1 MPTAQI
7 TRVGPV
13 ETARSFGLHLYRQAY
28 DQGINLSQLCERM
41 DPTSELPEAE
51 RGLDAFERVLREAKV
66 ITSPVDEYGVQAST
80 WEEATDTPEKRAMMH
95 EFAARIWRQTT
106 HGQPKTPLTRA
117 LLLSGDAA
125 LNTIAN
131 QYADAAGIRA
141 KRLAP
146 AIPIEEL
153 VGMTTRIRGDAYRSL
168 YITDDLGSD
177 AYRMK
182 RVTEGADIPTTTL
195 VTGEHTLRIH
205 KFGRALRSTYDQLR
219 RQRLDRIAFIIAR
232 MALQAEVDKA
242 EIVVSTIVN
251 GDGNANTAA
260 EVLALTAL
268 DPAAVAGTL
277 TLRGWLAFKLEFGQA
292 YQPDV
297 VLGQRAS
304 ILDLLL
310 LPVLTNTNQ
319 LPIAMLAAG
328 PFGQV
333 RPIGD
338 RLADGERYGITEDAP
353 ADNLVMFDPAQTV
366 ERVVEIGGNVS
377 EVERFIQN
385 QTTLFTMTEVE
396 GYGIVDPYA
405 ARVLNVNG

>member
-1 MPTAQI
+1 
-7 TRVGPV
+7 
-13 ETARSFGLHLYRQAY
+13 
-28 DQGINLSQLCERM
+28 
-41 DPTSELPEAE
+41 
-51 RGLDAFERVLREAKV
+51 
-66 ITSPVDEYGVQAST
+66 
-80 WEEATDTPEKRAMMH
+80 
-95 EFAARIWRQTT
+95 
-106 HGQPKTPLTRA
+106 
-117 LLLSGDAA
+117 
-125 LNTIAN
+125 
-131 QYADAAGIRA
+131 
-141 KRLAP
+141 
-146 AIPIEEL
+146 
-153 VGMTTRIRGDAYRSL
+153 
-168 YITDDLGSD
+168 
-177 AYRMK
+177 MK

-205 KFGRALRSTYDQLR
+205 KFGRALRSTYEQLR